1 MRISDWSSDVCSSDL
16 FPRSGSSR
24 NSGFGVEQGF
34 RDADRNVAVGKYF
47 LPFQFHRTETNEI
60 VACASI
66 GSQCVQSFS
75 GGRVHVDHGTALLP
89 RARRFHVTANPP
101 AVVLVVGLAEK
112 RIEIDAP
119 RCDFRRIDIGDPD
132 VIAPVTNRSEEHTYV
147 LQSLMRISYAVLC
160 LQQKKT

>member
-47 LPFQFHRTETNEI
+47 LPFQFHWTETNEI

-89 RARRFHVTANPP
+89 RATRFPVP
-101 AVVLVVGLAEK
+101 AS
-112 RIEIDAP
+112 
-119 RCDFRRIDIGDPD
+119 
-132 VIAPVTNRSEEHTYV
+132 SEEGRVGKGCVRTG
-147 LQSLMRISYAVLC
+147 QSRCAQYNY
-160 LQQKKT
+160 KKNK